1 MPARRN
7 REKKRAARWSYAQ
20 VQMVTRLAAARAP
33 IIDIARAL
41 GVSPNT
47 VKRNFRHILGNRTP
61 GPAPMEFTK
70 QQRDFVEAMAGFSI
84 PQEDIARVIGI
95 AVDTLRAHFRD
106 ELDLGPIRMN
116 LRVVTNLFTQTKT
129 NPAAAIYWTK
139 ARLGWRERV
148 HLDLS
153 HSGQVAVDHSLTTR
167 DAVRR
172 LSPSG
177 RAALREVLSD
187 LGASSAV
194 AE

>member
-7 REKKRAARWSYAQ
+7 RDQKRAARWTHAQ
-20 VQMVTRLAAARAP
+20 TQMVTRLAAARTP
-33 IIDIARAL
+33 IADIARAL

-47 VKRNFRHILGNRTP
+47 VKRNFRHILGNRTA

-70 QQRDFVEAMAGFSI
+70 QQRDFVEAMAGFAI

-95 AVDTLRAHFRD
+95 AVDTLRNHFRD
-106 ELDLGPIRMN
+106 ELDLGPVRMN

-148 HLDLS
+148 HLDLA
-153 HSGQVAVDHSLTTR
+153 HSGQVSVDHSLSTR

-187 LGASSAV
+187 LGATSAL